1 MEKKKSNSWVYIL
14 CDAFPLLA
22 LACIIVISM
31 VIVLIPPKVSEWK
44 EVTVISRNELTVPCG
59 FGSETEVTLVF
70 SDGTTWKG
78 YPSSAK
84 TSEQHLLYAQK
95 GDVECYRYNSHY
107 LTGKQW
113 AE

>member
-1 MEKKKSNSWVYIL
+1 MKKQKSNNWVYIL
-14 CDAFPLLA
+14 CNPFIW

-31 VIVLIPPKVSEWK
+31 IIALTPPEVSEWK

-59 FGSETEVTLVF
+59 FGSETEVSLVF

-84 TSEQHLLYAQK
+84 TNEQHLLHAQK

-107 LTGKQW
+107 FTGKQW
-113 AE
+113 K

>member
-1 MEKKKSNSWVYIL
+1 MEKQKHNGWIYIL
-14 CDAFPLLA
+14 CNPFTLMAYIMGISIIIA
-22 LACIIVISM
+22 LA
-31 VIVLIPPKVSEWK
+31 PPRLSEWR
-44 EVTVISRNELTVPCG
+44 EVRVVSRNELTVPCG

-84 TSEQHLLYAQK
+84 SSECHLLYAKK

-107 LTGKQW
+107 SGGKQW
-113 AE
+113 HYR